1 MKRRRKDFVDQD
13 IIRAIEEISGCYP
26 RWEVW
31 SDFINICAISISNCW
46 NHEDKEP
53 REREYLRIIQKYQRN
68 EQEKFS
74 KMFAMVVSG
83 MERNPENDLL
93 GEIYMQLRISDN
105 QKGQFFTPYPISK
118 FMAQIAIEEKENIS
132 SPFLFNEPAC
142 GSGVN
147 VIAAAN
153 TMKERG
159 IDYQRNAYFIAQDID
174 SLVAKMCYI
183 QMSLMGCPGVVIIGD
198 TLVGNTEDM
207 EKWYTPFHY
216 IFGVGILYRKKMKQ
230 SDIQVF
236 EKEENVPVYVQHT
249 YENEELEWL
258 FQSAG
263 VI

>member
-1 MKRRRKDFVDQD
+1 MVQD
-13 IIRAIEEISGCYP
+13 IIRVIEEISGCYP

-31 SDFINICAISISNCW
+31 SDFINLCAISISNCW

-132 SPFLFNEPAC
+132 APFLFNEPAC

-159 IDYQRNAYFIAQDID
+159 IDYQRNAYFIAQ
-174 SLVAKMCYI
+174 LWAV
-183 QMSLMGCPGVVIIGD
+183 
-198 TLVGNTEDM
+198 
-207 EKWYTPFHY
+207 
-216 IFGVGILYRKKMKQ
+216 
-230 SDIQVF
+230 QV
-236 EKEENVPVYVQHT
+236 
-249 YENEELEWL
+249 
-258 FQSAG
+258 
-263 VI
+263 